1 MFEPESLL
9 ELIRRA
15 ATDLPQDVE
24 DALRKAAKLEDQ
36 PAARFALES
45 IIKNI
50 ALARQMDTPM
60 CQDTGTPIFYIDH
73 PYGSSTLQMRET
85 IHAALREATRRGYLR
100 PNAVHAISGENNG
113 DNIGGDHFPLI
124 HFKEWDQPQL
134 SIALM
139 LKGGGSENVGAQYSL
154 PDRMLGAGRDL
165 EGVRRVVLDAVHK
178 AQGKGCPPGI
188 VGVGIGGDRATSYLI
203 AKKALLRSLDEAN
216 PDPQLDEF
224 ERKLGA
230 QINELGIGPM
240 GFGGKTTVLGV
251 KVDAGYRLPASY
263 FVSISTMC
271 WACRRWRM
279 TVRDG
284 EVSYAS

>member
-1 MFEPESLL
+1 MFDRESLL

-24 DALRKAAKLEDQ
+24 AALCKAAKLEDQ
-36 PAARFALES
+36 PAARFALDS

-73 PYGSSTLQMRET
+73 PSGLSTLHMRRT
-85 IHAALREATRRGYLR
+85 IHNALREATSRGHLR
-100 PNAVHAISGENNG
+100 PNAVHAISGENSGN
-113 DNIGGDHFPLI
+113 NIGGDHFPLI
-124 HFKEWDQPQL
+124 HFSEWDQPHT

-139 LKGGGSENVGAQYSL
+139 LKGGGSENVSAQYSL
-154 PDRMLGAGRDL
+154 PDRTQGAGRDL
-165 EGVRRVVLDAVHK
+165 DGVRRVVLDAVQK

-203 AKKALLRSLDEAN
+203 AKKALLRRLDEPH
-216 PDPQLDEF
+216 PDSQLNEL
-224 ERKLGA
+224 EKVLLA

-251 KVDAGYRLPASY
+251 KVDAAYRLPASY

-279 TVRDG
+279 TVIDG
-284 EVSYAS
+284 EVSYTS